1 MQFVYEGFTHEGD
14 TRCFTFQSKSGTSTE
29 PARVFSIR
37 IDLALF
43 VRCRLAMQEAPMF
56 CLQLLTSASV
66 AGPHDLEKFH
76 QYRVVEEDLRPI
88 LVDRERRAALKALK
102 APARRF
108 VRKPPDTSKFQ
119 SVGAPHHK

>member
-14 TRCFTFQSKSGTSTE
+14 TRCFTFQSKSVASTE

-37 IDLALF
+37 IDLPLF
-43 VRCRLAMQEAPMF
+43 ARYRVAMQEAPMF
-56 CLQLLTSASV
+56 CLQLLTNASA

-76 QYRVVEEDLRPI
+76 QYRVVEDDLRPI

-102 APARRF
+102 TPARRF
-108 VRKPPDTSKFQ
+108 VRKPPDSSKLQ
-119 SVGAPHHK
+119 GVGAPHYK